1 MQKLES
7 IAERIRR
14 DFDARTAAR
23 DKALATARQL
33 TRACSLAIRAAHRL
47 ETDTSTRLSAGT
59 STRLSA
65 GTSTRLS
72 AGTST
77 RLSAG
82 TSTRLSA
89 GTSTRLSAGTSTR
102 LSAGEMAGQLS
113 EARSL
118 ADALRAELQGY
129 PDLFHAGYT
138 QDALKEFVE
147 ANATCALIQNQSL
160 PTPEELGVGGA
171 TYLNGLAEVVGELR
185 RRTLDILRHGYSQEA
200 ERLLGLMDDIYGVLV
215 SMDYPDAI
223 TSGLRRQTDVARSI
237 IEKTRGDITFSL
249 RGEHLEQAIG
259 KLIVQLNGEQA
270 RVGKEAGAFVAQGE
284 DD

>member
-1 MQKLES
+1 MHKLES
-7 IAERIRR
+7 ITEQIRW

-47 ETDTSTRLSAGT
+47 ETDTSTLLSAG
-59 STRLSA
+59 A
-65 GTSTRLS
+65 
-72 AGTST
+72 
-77 RLSAG
+77 
-82 TSTRLSA
+82 
-89 GTSTRLSAGTSTR
+89 
-102 LSAGEMAGQLS
+102 MAGQLS

-118 ADALRAELQGY
+118 ADALRAELHGY

-223 TSGLRRQTDVARSI
+223 TMGLRRQTDVARSI

-259 KLIVQLNGEQA
+259 KLIVQLNGEQIE
-270 RVGKEAGAFVAQGE
+270 VGKEAGTFVVRE